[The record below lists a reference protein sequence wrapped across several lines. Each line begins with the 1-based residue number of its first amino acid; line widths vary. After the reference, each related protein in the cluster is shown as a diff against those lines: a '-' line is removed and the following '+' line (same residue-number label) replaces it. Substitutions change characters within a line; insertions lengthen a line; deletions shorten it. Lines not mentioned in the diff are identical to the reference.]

1 MRHDSHHALRLA
13 GSFGSGPQ
21 GRAQSAFVLGN
32 GALGVPPPPVN
43 TRGKA
48 VVHLPAVACLRS
60 GIPNASGVDRNDRRS
75 NAQGFATEAMVPFG
89 IVGPVAKE
97 AIDRQV
103 LRGLRD
109 RRHKIGG
116 IVARPIAHLQRG
128 DQVRTMMR
136 HQGHLR
142 VKPVPFHAAGAR
154 QKVTAD
160 MMALEAGRIDGGFGS
175 LFDQAAL
182 LGSTE
187 NGCKKSLKS
196 PFFRSRSWAF
206 CSVVK

>member
-32 GALGVPPPPVN
+32 RALGVPPPPVN
-43 TRGKA
+43 SRGKA

-116 IVARPIAHLQRG
+116 IGGTPRARFPNTNAASGTRRG
-128 DQVRTMMR
+128 APLVFSC
-136 HQGHLR
+136 
-142 VKPVPFHAAGAR
+142 PPHARMG
-154 QKVTAD
+154 
-160 MMALEAGRIDGGFGS
+160 MAPGTRRGRWP
-175 LFDQAAL
+175 AL
-182 LGSTE
+182 LFEAS
-187 NGCKKSLKS
+187 SS
-196 PFFRSRSWAF
+196 VAQRSAY
-206 CSVVK
+206 SVFNWQLTVFSCQFAL